1 VHQDPLRLS
10 ECEEQDMKSFGAA
23 SKIVTAVIASCVA
36 LASASAQTAPP
47 KQPSGSVQFKSV
59 QAGFIGSASAGGGV
73 LRFRGKS
80 YKFSTGGLG
89 VGGMGVSKLTASGS
103 VYNLNTPGDFEGVYG
118 QIRTG
123 WALGDHGRGRIWL
136 QNPKGVLLKLTA
148 RREGLAT
155 ATGIDGVA
163 ISFAR

>member
-1 VHQDPLRLS
+1 
-10 ECEEQDMKSFGAA
+10 MISFATPSRIAA
-23 SKIVTAVIASCVA
+23 AMIASCVTSCLA
-36 LASASAQTAPP
+36 FASASAQDAPP

-73 LRFRGKS
+73 LRFNGKS

-89 VGGMGVSKLTASGS
+89 VGGLGVSRLTASGA
-103 VYNLNTPGDFEGVYG
+103 VYNLKSAGDFEGVYG

-123 WALGDHGRGRIWL
+123 WALGDHGRGKIWL
-136 QNPKGVLLKLTA
+136 QNPKGVVLKLSA
-148 RREGLAT
+148 RREGLAMT
-155 ATGIDGVA
+155 TGIDGVA